1 MQLAKESTK
10 ELVKKSAKKSALDF
24 NHRPTLSE
32 EISTLIDKALTK
44 ENEQQTPRDYL
55 GASRLGVSCN
65 RALQFEYTK
74 TQKDEGQN
82 FTGKILR
89 IFEAGHVFE
98 DLAIKWLRDA
108 GFELV
113 TEKTSSTG
121 DKVQFGFSVANGK
134 IKGHIDGVIT
144 SAPNELNLKFPMQF
158 PALWECKSMNNKS
171 FKDTVKKGLTTS
183 KPIYASQIA
192 IYQAYMESSIPDI
205 SKNPALFTAINKDT
219 AEIHFE
225 LIPFDKSLAQSLSD
239 KAVKILTATDAGELL
254 PRISNDSS
262 YFECRF
268 CPWSVRCFN
277 LKF

>member
-1 MQLAKESTK
+1 M
-10 ELVKKSAKKSALDF
+10 LDF
-24 NHRPTLSE
+24 NHRPKLSE
-32 EISTLIDKALTK
+32 EISALIDKALTK

-74 TQKDEGQN
+74 TPKDEGQN

-89 IFEAGHVFE
+89 IFQAGHVFE

-113 TEKTSSTG
+113 TNKANG
-121 DKVQFGFSVANGK
+121 DQFGFSVADGK

-144 SAPNELNLKFPMQF
+144 NAPSNLKLKFPM
-158 PALWECKSMNNKS
+158 LWECKSLNNKS
-171 FKDTVKKGLTTS
+171 WNDTVKKGLVIS
-183 KPIYASQIA
+183 KPIYAAQIA

-239 KAVKILTATDAGELL
+239 KAVKILTATEAGELL
-254 PRISNDSS
+254 PRISSDSS

-268 CPWSVRCFN
+268 CPWGERCFN

>member
-1 MQLAKESTK
+1 M
-10 ELVKKSAKKSALDF
+10 LDF
-24 NHRPTLSE
+24 NHRPKLSE
-32 EISTLIDKALTK
+32 EISALINQALTI
-44 ENEQQTPRDYL
+44 ENEKQVSRDYL

-65 RALQFEYTK
+65 RALRFEYTK
-74 TQKDEGQN
+74 TPKDECQN

-89 IFEAGHVFE
+89 IFQAGHVFE
-98 DLAIKWLRDA
+98 ELAIKWLSDV

-113 TEKTSSTG
+113 TNKPNG
-121 DKVQFGFSVANGK
+121 DQFGFSVVGGK

-144 SAPNELNLKFPMQF
+144 SAPNELNLRFPM
-158 PALWECKSMNNKS
+158 LWECKSLNNKS
-171 FKDTVKKGLTTS
+171 WNDTVKKGLVIS
-183 KPIYASQIA
+183 KPIYAAQIA
-192 IYQAYMESSIPDI
+192 IYQAYMENSIPDI

-239 KAVKILTATDAGELL
+239 KAVKILTATEAGELL
-254 PRISNDSS
+254 PRISSDSS

-268 CPWSVRCFN
+268 CPWSERCFN